1 MSRVLPRVLA
11 PLLCFIL
18 GVLLVR
24 VASPASVV
32 VSWETASEVDAAGF
46 LIYRSDS
53 SDGPFLSLNETPIAA
68 QGDPLVGASYR
79 YDDREVVW
87 GQRYFYQLEEVQRD
101 GVRHRFPNVVEGRAG
116 VGWPAGLAVGALL
129 AVLAGAVM
137 WVSPRPVAT
146 AKATDSIANGNGAN
160 GP

>member
-1 MSRVLPRVLA
+1 MPRVLA
-11 PLLCFIL
+11 PLLCFVL
-18 GVLLVR
+18 GVFLVR
-24 VASPASVV
+24 LASPADVV
-32 VSWETASEVDAAGF
+32 VSWETASEVDTAGF
-46 LIYRSDS
+46 FVYRGYSP
-53 SDGPFLSLNETPIAA
+53 DGPFYPLNEIPIAA
-68 QGDPLVGASYR
+68 RGDPLVGASYR

-101 GVRHRFPNVVEGRAG
+101 GVCYRFPNVVEGRAG